1 MSGASGATNTAG
13 NIWDALQFGLGAG
26 SSAGGGPGASSIFGN
41 FGGMFGEGANA
52 YQESVNSL
60 NPFSWVQNLF
70 TVGNGARLI
79 AIILGIVFIAIAI
92 IVLVTPTA
100 VSAAKE
106 IKSAIP
112 V

>member
-1 MSGASGATNTAG
+1 MSGTGGASNTAG

-52 YQESVNSL
+52 FEESVNAI
-60 NPFSWVQNLF
+60 NPFSWVQDLF
-70 TVGNGARLI
+70 TIGNGARLI
-79 AIILGIVFIAIAI
+79 AIIMGIILVAVAI